1 MLSNTYINVTIAV
14 ILSPKWS
21 LSVIQKLRYI
31 IKLRC
36 DQVRK
41 KGVASRHGYT
51 FGTEETNF
59 FRYLGPLG
67 RHLAGQTFWTQ
78 INLRDI
84 DQVPDY

>member
-1 MLSNTYINVTIAV
+1 M
-14 ILSPKWS
+14 
-21 LSVIQKLRYI
+21 
-31 IKLRC
+31 RC
-36 DQVRK
+36 DRARK

-84 DQVPDY
+84 DQVPDYDLLLEKFVVSGETVAKFLFNTLTVLAI